1 MHNAYVY
8 KASKKRAN
16 KVTLKKGTE
25 VTTYGGTYTFKNGKH
40 YYKIGNNTEKTYVK
54 ASNF

>member
-16 KVTLKKGTE
+16 KVTLKKGTV
-25 VTTYGGTYTFKNGKH
+25 VTTYGGSYTFKNGKQ

>member
-16 KVTLKKGTE
+16 KVTLEKGTE
-25 VTTYGGTYTFKNGKH
+25 VTTYGGTYTFKNGKQ
-40 YYKIGNNTEKTYVK
+40 YYKIGNNTDKTYVK